1 MGALVTVHGRNEEKA
16 INAAED
22 VKKRSENL
30 NVKYVFGDLSS
41 LEQIRDMSKILHQR
55 FDKIDVL
62 INNAGVYKTE
72 RELNKDGFEKTFAI
86 NHLSYFLLTGLL
98 LELIKKSEYA
108 RIVNVASQAH
118 GSELDFDN

>member
-1 MGALVTVHGRNEEKA
+1 MNLIKDKTILVTGSTDGIGKQTAVDLAEMGALVTVHGRNEEKA

-72 RELNKDGFEKTFAI
+72 RELNIFYI
-86 NHLSYFLLTGLL
+86 
-98 LELIKKSEYA
+98 
-108 RIVNVASQAH
+108 
-118 GSELDFDN
+118 